1 MKLQKMIAT
10 LLLTLFGC
18 YLPVAAQEDQT
29 RGGWLESRGRLEK
42 REKAATPAPKTSNKP
57 KPASPN
63 TSTPSVQPEQAA
75 ATSGLGIG
83 YTLFKKNINGEFVR
97 VSTDERFKS
106 GDSVRLLVETNL
118 DGYLYIFSRENG
130 KAPMLLFPNAHVQSG
145 NNYLKAHKAFWLP
158 EEGEIEFD
166 GNPAEET
173 LTLLFSERPLP
184 HFVPSPSLDGVAV
197 DAKLYDEVARET
209 EVNRIGNL
217 NVGIK
222 LTAEEGTRSVR
233 IRKSSPPPAYILVNR
248 DTKTPRIVANI
259 KLTHH

>member
-1 MKLQKMIAT
+1 MQMQKRIAP
-10 LLLTLFGC
+10 LLLTLFVC
-18 YLPVAAQEDQT
+18 YLPAAAQEDQT

-42 REKAATPAPKTSNKP
+42 REKAAPLPKTSKP
-57 KPASPN
+57 KPVQASPVP
-63 TSTPSVQPEQAA
+63 TVPSEQAA
-75 ATSGLGIG
+75 SSGLGIG

-97 VSTDERFKS
+97 VSTDEKFKS

-130 KAPMLLFPNAHVQSG
+130 KAPMLLFPNAHVQGG

-184 HFVPSPSLDGVAV
+184 NFVPSPSLDGVAV

-217 NVGIK
+217 SVGIK

-259 KLTHH
+259 KLTHN

>member
-1 MKLQKMIAT
+1 MQMQKRIAT
-10 LLLTLFGC
+10 LLLTLFAI
-18 YLPVAAQEDQT
+18 YLPVTAQEDQT

-42 REKAATPAPKTSNKP
+42 REKAVTPPKTTKP
-57 KPASPN
+57 STVQTAPA
-63 TSTPSVQPEQAA
+63 PSVQIEQSGN
-75 ATSGLGIG
+75 SGLGIG

-97 VSTDERFKS
+97 VSTEERFRS

-130 KAPMLLFPNAHVQSG
+130 KAPMLLFPNAHVQGG

-184 HFVPSPSLDGVAV
+184 NFVPSPSLDGVAV

>member
-1 MKLQKMIAT
+1 MQMQNRIAP
-10 LLLTLFGC
+10 LLLMLFVC
-18 YLPVAAQEDQT
+18 YLPAAAQEDQT

-42 REKAATPAPKTSNKP
+42 RERAVPPPKISKP
-57 KPASPN
+57 KPAQTSPVP
-63 TSTPSVQPEQAA
+63 TTPSEQAA
-75 ATSGLGIG
+75 SSGLGIG

-97 VSTDERFKS
+97 VSTDEKFKS

-130 KAPMLLFPNAHVQSG
+130 KAPMLLFPNAHVQDG

-184 HFVPSPSLDGVAV
+184 NFVPSPSLDGVGV
-197 DAKLYDEVARET
+197 DAKLYEDVARET

-233 IRKSSPPPAYILVNR
+233 IRKTSPPPAYILVNR

-259 KLTHH
+259 KLTHN